1 MFRGKGWSR
10 AQTFSLASMRAARAL
25 FVVFFKL
32 PSWRARENGIGFHL
46 ELWDRLSETHWLVFN
61 GCSTNVFI

>member
-1 MFRGKGWSR
+1 MFRGKGWSG

-46 ELWDRLSETHWLVFN
+46 ELWDRLSETH
-61 GCSTNVFI
+61 